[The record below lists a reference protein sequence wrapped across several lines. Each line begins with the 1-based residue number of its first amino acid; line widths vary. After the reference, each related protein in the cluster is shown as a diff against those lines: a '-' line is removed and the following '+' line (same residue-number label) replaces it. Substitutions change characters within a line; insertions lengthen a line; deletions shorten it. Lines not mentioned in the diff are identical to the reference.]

1 MGNTPLPFGSWD
13 CKETAVAEFDF
24 DLFTIGAGSGGVAA
38 SRRAAAMGAK
48 VAICEGSRVGGTCVI
63 RGCVPKK
70 LLVYAAQ
77 FRDAFEDSSAYGWS
91 TTTPAFDWATL
102 IGRKDAEID
111 RLNGIYIKML
121 ENSGVTLHTGFGRL
135 IDRHTVEVANQRY
148 TAKNILVATGGWPA
162 LPKIPGIEHA
172 VTSNEALQL
181 GTLPHSVIIL
191 GGGYIAVEFAGIFR
205 GLGAEVTIMIRG
217 EELLNGFDDDIRVA
231 LAQEMRKRGITILT
245 RTQPV
250 KVEEGPGG
258 FTVTDQL
265 GREHSAGLVMAAT
278 GRRPNTRDLGLE
290 VAGVAL
296 DDAGA
301 IRVDEYSRTSVDNIF
316 AVGDVTDRM
325 ALTPVAIAEGRAFVE
340 TLFNDNPT
348 SISYANIP
356 TAVFSIPPLGTVG
369 LTEAEAR
376 AKYAT
381 VDIYKAGFRPM
392 KHTMSGRDER
402 VLMKLVVDG
411 ESQRVLGCHM
421 MGMDAPEI
429 VQGLGIAL
437 NCGATKR
444 DFDRTI
450 ALHPST
456 AEEFVLMREKV
467 S

>member
-1 MGNTPLPFGSWD
+1 M
-13 CKETAVAEFDF
+13 AEFDF

-70 LLVYAAQ
+70 LLVYASQ
-77 FRDAFEDSSAYGWS
+77 FRDAFQDACGYGWDAH
-91 TTTPAFDWATL
+91 TPAFDWATL
-102 IGRKDAEID
+102 IARKDQEID

-121 ENSGVTLHTGFGRL
+121 ETSGVSLFTGFGRL
-135 IDRHTVEVANQRY
+135 VDRHTVEVDGRRY
-148 TAKNILVATGGWPA
+148 TARTILIATGGWPS
-162 LPKIPGIEHA
+162 LPSIPGIEHA

-181 GTLPHSVIIL
+181 GSLPHSVLVI

-205 GLGAEVTIMIRG
+205 GLGAEVTLMIRG

-231 LAQEMRKRGITILT
+231 LAQELRKRGITILA
-245 RTQPV
+245 RSQPV

-258 FTVTDQL
+258 FTVTDHL
-265 GREHSAGLVMAAT
+265 GRTHSAGLVMAAT
-278 GRRPNTRDLGLE
+278 GRRPNTRGLGLE
-290 VAGVAL
+290 EAGVAL
-296 DDAGA
+296 DPSGA
-301 IRVDEYSRTSVDNIF
+301 IRVDGWSRTSVANIY

-340 TLFNDNPT
+340 TVFNDNPT

-376 AKYAT
+376 ARHAR
-381 VDIYKAGFRPM
+381 VAFFKAGFRPM
-392 KHTMSGRDER
+392 KPTMSGRDER
-402 VLMKLVVDG
+402 VLMKLIVDG

-437 NCGATKR
+437 NCGATKQ

-467 S
+467 A